1 MTLASGLYQ
10 RGADLA
16 TMAARGGASY
26 TADNQRHYF
35 RFEAVAMK
43 PGRLLFTAFD
53 PAGRPAFR
61 LASDG
66 DTFTG
71 ILYGARQYA
80 VGPATAENFGRFIP
94 LGVSPDQLIALMSG
108 AQVRPGAAGARESG
122 DATELTVVPAGQ
134 SSESARLWRIR
145 LAGPVGQ
152 DPARAAVQSA
162 SFGSARN
169 PVISIKY
176 MSVQNV
182 PREDQGGRPEPF
194 PHSVDVEW
202 TEKGS
207 LALHVSYDE
216 VRLGLPLDQ
225 KLFSLPRPDGFELV
239 PLP

>member
-1 MTLASGLYQ
+1 MTLASGLFQ
-10 RGADLA
+10 RGAGLA
-16 TMAARGGASY
+16 TMAARGGASS
-26 TADNQRHYF
+26 TADTQRHSV

-66 DTFTG
+66 GTLTG

-94 LGVSPDQLIALMSG
+94 LGISPDQLIALMSG

-122 DATELTVVPAGQ
+122 GATELTVVPAGQ
-134 SSESARLWRIR
+134 SDDPARLWRIR
-145 LAGPVGQ
+145 LAGPVEQ
-152 DPARAAVQSA
+152 DPARASVQSA
-162 SFGSARN
+162 AFGSARN

-176 MSVQNV
+176 MSVQDV

-194 PHSVDVEW
+194 PYTVDVEW
-202 TEKGS
+202 TEGS
-207 LALHVSYDE
+207 RLALHVSYDE

-225 KLFSLPRPDGFELV
+225 KLFSRARPDGFELV
-239 PLP
+239 PVP